1 MAKTTTPTKP
11 VAPVAPAPT
20 PAPAKAG
27 FKKLDLSGLAKKD
40 KGASKDYPLLP
51 DPTGD
56 VSKLV
61 RDIVDEQQQL
71 DALDGSLRTKK
82 AELTSMA
89 KQFYFTSLHGR
100 SDIPS
105 SVECRN
111 CSSAVLISFQ
121 NRYKTL
127 PDEAPLIAAVGE
139 ENAARFFRQSFELK
153 VDGDKASEL
162 VGDAIGDLISEM
174 QELFAKHGAS
184 EALTAKSIIK
194 PTKDYHIGRHTAFTP
209 EQNEALE
216 RACPVIAA
224 VKKKSD
230 KSD

>member
-1 MAKTTTPTKP
+1 MPMPKSTH
-11 VAPVAPAPT
+11 PT
-20 PAPAKAG
+20 PQTEATSPPKPG
-27 FKKLDLSGLAKKD
+27 FKKIDLGGITKKD
-40 KGASKDYPLLP
+40 AKAPKEYPVLP

-61 RDIVDEQQQL
+61 RDIVTEQEQL
-71 DALDGSLRTKK
+71 DALDGSLKTKK
-82 AELTSMA
+82 SELISIT
-89 KQFYFTSLHGR
+89 KQFFFNHLSGR

-111 CSSAVLISFQ
+111 CSSAVLVSFQ
-121 NRYKTL
+121 NRYKVL

-139 ENAARFFRQSFELK
+139 ESAARFFRQSFELK
-153 VDGDKASEL
+153 VDGDKALEL
-162 VGDAIGDLISEM
+162 AGDSIGDLISGL
-174 QELFAKHGAS
+174 QELFAKHGATD
-184 EALTAKSIIK
+184 ALTAKSVIK